1 MKLVGF
7 NRRTDRLAVEKAIP
21 AEAASAVRTIANV
34 PASDPD
40 LRASYQLT
48 EEQVRQIAELARLT
62 IEPDRFDYF
71 LEARET

>member
-40 LRASYQLT
+40 LLASYQLT
-48 EEQVRQIAELARLT
+48 EEQVIAELARLT